1 MAKKNDKEAQ
11 ENWSHKN
18 DFPIIEVWNT
28 YQAIAELIVPRLRTF
43 KEHDKHGFCPDF
55 KGMKEW
61 NEAIQKMI
69 DAFELLVDEEKYG
82 VFTNETELGI
92 LSTLD
97 KNQKFT
103 IIKAIG
109 VGGGGINAVNLM
121 YQSINGVTFAVLD
134 SDRQQL
140 IDSPVPNRV
149 LVRADTTHRSAA
161 EEIEADIATL
171 FNDDTKMVII
181 VAGMGGET
189 GTDVA
194 PVVARIAREKEVAL
208 TVGIVTIPFLFEGI
222 DRIQMAH
229 AGINELSKY
238 VDALFIIDNQ
248 RLTEIFNDLDQTN
261 AFAKSDETL
270 TTAVGSLCD
279 FVMVVN
285 KISIDFNDVYTTLH
299 KGCRAMVFS
308 GYALGEHRV
317 TKALEDAFE
326 SPLLK
331 DCDIYSSRKMM
342 MNFYYNPD
350 SESPVLMEEMSEI
363 QEFMENFDKEV
374 DVIWG
379 MAFDNSLEDQIKV
392 TVLASGFTTTYG
404 QYLASLM
411 QDNSDK

>member
-1 MAKKNDKEAQ
+1 MENKKNNQ
-11 ENWSHKN
+11 V
-18 DFPIIEVWNT
+18 I
-28 YQAIAELIVPRLRTF
+28 
-43 KEHDKHGFCPDF
+43 
-55 KGMKEW
+55 
-61 NEAIQKMI
+61 NES
-69 DAFELLVDEEKYG
+69 
-82 VFTNETELGI
+82 ELGVMSI
-92 LSTLD
+92 LD
-97 KNQKFT
+97 KNQQFT
-103 IIKAIG
+103 IITAIG
-109 VGGGGINAVNLM
+109 VGGGGINAVNLT
-121 YQSINGVTFAVLD
+121 YQKIDGVTFGVLD

-140 IDSPVPNRV
+140 MDSPVPNRV
-149 LVRADTTHRSAA
+149 LLRPDTTHRSAA
-161 EEIEADIATL
+161 EESESEIAA
-171 FNDDTKMVII
+171 FFDGDTKMVII
-181 VAGMGGET
+181 VAGLGGET

-229 AGINELSKY
+229 AGINELSKH

-308 GYALGEHRV
+308 GYALGGRRV

-331 DCDIYSSRKMM
+331 DCDIYSSKKIM

-350 SESPVLMEEMSEI
+350 SESPLLMEEMNEI
-363 QEFMENFDKEV
+363 QEFIENFDKEV

-379 MAFDNSLEDQIKV
+379 IAYDNTLEDKLKV

-404 QYLASLM
+404 QYLAI
-411 QDNSDK
+411 K